1 MNTIFKTNDDLKK
14 NDFFIFLPKTY
25 KLAPINISDIC
36 KFEDLKEISSQK
48 KILLKNTLNFS
59 GNVLLWGAK
68 GMGKSTLVKSVIKYI
83 NIRYKK
89 NYKLI
94 EILNNNIGDLTEI
107 VYELSKLNTKFIIF
121 IDDISFKNNEDN
133 FMYFKSLIEGS
144 LLSHISNVKYY
155 VTSNLRHLSHLG
167 ADSKF
172 NDIEEKEASQNLV
185 SLSDRFE
192 SWIGFYDSN
201 QEQYLN
207 MVKHYSKKASIEYSK
222 ELEKLAIQWS
232 LEKGNF
238 SGRSSYQFIKKFKK
252 KTKS

>member
-1 MNTIFKTNDDLKK
+1 MNTIFETTDDLKK
-14 NDFFIFLPKTY
+14 NDFFIFLPKSY
-25 KLAPINISDIC
+25 KIAPINIGDVC
-36 KFEDLKEISSQK
+36 RFEDLKEITFQK
-48 KILLKNTLNFS
+48 EILLKNTLNFS

-83 NIRYKK
+83 NKKYKK

-94 EILNNNIGDLTEI
+94 EILNNDIGDLTEI
-107 VYELSKLNTKFIIF
+107 VYELSKLNTKFVVF
-121 IDDISFKNNEDN
+121 IDDISFKNNENN

-167 ADSKF
+167 TNLKV
-172 NDIEEKEASQNLV
+172 NDIEEKEASQNLI

-192 SWIGFYDSN
+192 NWIGFYDSN

-207 MVKHYSKKASIEYSK
+207 MVKHYSKKASVKYSK
-222 ELEKLAIQWS
+222 DLEKLAIQWS

-238 SGRSSYQFIKKFKK
+238 SGRTSYQFIKKI
-252 KTKS
+252 KSEN